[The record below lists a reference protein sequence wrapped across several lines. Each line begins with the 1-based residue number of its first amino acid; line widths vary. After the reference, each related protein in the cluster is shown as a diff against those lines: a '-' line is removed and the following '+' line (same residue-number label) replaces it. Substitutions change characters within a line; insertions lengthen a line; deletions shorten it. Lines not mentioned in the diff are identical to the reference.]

1 MLVGQGEKWRNGKCA
16 TVFLVAGRSN
26 GRIGGK
32 VAMNKD
38 ISEEPR
44 ELKTF
49 TENLEN
55 VSKQMPSL
63 STETAQWVALQL
75 TLDQIVIRL
84 RRD

>member
-1 MLVGQGEKWRNGKCA
+1 
-16 TVFLVAGRSN
+16 
-26 GRIGGK
+26 
-32 VAMNKD
+32 MNKD